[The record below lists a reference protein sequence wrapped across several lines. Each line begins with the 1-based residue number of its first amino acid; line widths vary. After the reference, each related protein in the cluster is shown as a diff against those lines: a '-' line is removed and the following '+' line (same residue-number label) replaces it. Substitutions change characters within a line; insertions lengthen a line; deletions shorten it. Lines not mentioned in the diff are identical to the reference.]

1 MFAGISLYSSTELNM
16 KIKPKPGIAVLDKNR
31 LQKEMLHHLLERQ
44 HYEILFSCTDVE
56 DLIKNCYYHQPDIIL
71 INGEKNRQGIEEFLG
86 KQKRKKH
93 AARIVL
99 YNMEYNTQMEW
110 EFSERFKTK
119 VYFVSEG
126 FSRLTDLLDN
136 LIEPS
141 KPAAQAEPKT
151 IFLLSENPFFKIA
164 DNKNYM
170 SILEM
175 LKNGSS
181 VKQIADVL
189 GLTSQTVK
197 TYIKKMRSISGYSNT
212 VQMVY
217 QAREFGVI

>member
-1 MFAGISLYSSTELNM
+1 M
-16 KIKPKPGIAVLDKNR
+16 KQKPKPTIAVLDKNR

-44 HYEILFSCTDVE
+44 HYEILFSCTEVS
-56 DLIKNCYYHQPDIIL
+56 DLVKNCYYHQPEIVL
-71 INGEKNRQGIEEFLG
+71 VNGEKNRQGIEEFLN
-86 KQKRKKH
+86 KQKRRKH
-93 AARIVL
+93 AATVVF
-99 YNMEYNTQMEW
+99 YNYEYNTQLEW

-136 LIEPS
+136 IIEPP
-141 KPAAQAEPKT
+141 KPVVAEPAKT
-151 IFLLSENPFFKIA
+151 IFLLSDNPFFKIA
-164 DNKNYM
+164 DNKKYL

-175 LKNGSS
+175 LKNGRS

-189 GLTSQTVK
+189 GLSNQTVK

-212 VQMVY
+212 LQMVY

>member
-1 MFAGISLYSSTELNM
+1 M
-16 KIKPKPGIAVLDKNR
+16 KPKPKPGIAVLDKNR

-44 HYEILFSCTDVE
+44 HYEILFSCIDVC

-71 INGEKNRQGIEEFLG
+71 VNGEKNRQGIEEFLG

-93 AARIVL
+93 STGIVF
-99 YNMEYNTQMEW
+99 YNMEYNTQLEW

-119 VYFVSEG
+119 VYFVDGG

-136 LIEPS
+136 LT
-141 KPAAQAEPKT
+141 EPKKPVVADT
-151 IFLLSENPFFKIA
+151 ATKNVFLLSDNPFFKIA
-164 DNKNYM
+164 DNKNYI

-175 LKNGSS
+175 LRSGMS

-189 GLTSQTVK
+189 GLSNQTVK

-212 VQMVY
+212 LQMVY
-217 QAREFGVI
+217 QAREFGLI